1 MTIFDVI
8 TLLGGLAFFLFGMSV
23 MGGGLKGLAG
33 KKMESFLGKLSS
45 NPVKGLFL
53 GIFVTAIIQSSSAA
67 TVMVVGFVNAGMMK
81 VAQSITL
88 LLGSQIGTTVTGWL
102 LTLAGAEG
110 SSGVARVFS
119 SATFVPVFSLAGI
132 ILYMFIKKRS
142 MKHFGSILLGFG
154 LLMTGMSTMS
164 GAVTPLKEDPEFL
177 SILTLFSHPLPAL
190 LMGIL
195 LAAVIQSSS
204 AGVGIVQAISA
215 AGVLSL
221 DACLPLIMGINIGCS
236 SPVLLSMMGSSKNG
250 KRTAMI
256 YVCASVLGVCLVCLF
271 YYPLRA
277 FGALDFMDRA
287 AGPVTIALLNTCT
300 RAFSVVLMMPLRKL
314 LEKAAYRVVRYDPAE
329 DADSEYLEKLT
340 DTALRYPSTALN
352 LSQAAARKM
361 AEIARDTVKDAMGLV
376 IDYDKTVVER
386 VVARES
392 LLDKYEDK
400 LGDYMMRLLAA
411 DTLPAQERE
420 RSAEKILSCISDL
433 ERLGD
438 HAQNIAELATEMQ
451 EKKQYFSPETGEEL
465 KLVSKAIN
473 QVTDLATKAYCDGD
487 TATALQ
493 VEPLEEVID
502 IVCDELKLRHVN
514 RLQSGRCT
522 INVGFVFNDLITNFE
537 RIADHCSNIAIYTLK
552 ADNPSY
558 MPHEYSSNAEASVQF
573 TEAFLR
579 FTEEY
584 VSYL

>member
-1 MTIFDVI
+1 MTVFDVI

-23 MGGGLKGLAG
+23 MGSGLKGLAG

-45 NPVKGLFL
+45 NPVKSLIL
-53 GIFVTAIIQSSSAA
+53 GVFVTAVIQSSSAA

-81 VAQSITL
+81 VAQSIPL
-88 LLGSQIGTTVTGWL
+88 ILGSQIGTTVTGWL
-102 LTLAGAEG
+102 LTLAGTEG
-110 SSGVARVFS
+110 SSGIARVFS
-119 SATFVPVFSLAGI
+119 AGTFVPVFSLVGI
-132 ILYMFIKKRS
+132 ILYMFVKKRS
-142 MKHFGSILLGFG
+142 MKHFGAILLGFG

-164 GAVTPLKEDPEFL
+164 GSVTPLKEDPEFL
-177 SILTLFSHPLPAL
+177 RILTLFSHPLPAM

-204 AGVGIVQAISA
+204 AGVGIVQAISV
-215 AGVLSL
+215 AGVLSM

-250 KRTAMI
+250 KRTAVI
-256 YVCASVLGVCLVCLF
+256 YVCSAIMGACLVCLF

-277 FGALDFMDRA
+277 FGALPFMERA
-287 AGPVTIALLNTCT
+287 AGPVSVALLNSCT
-300 RAFSVVLMMPLRKL
+300 RAFSVILMMPLRGL
-314 LEKAAYRVVRYDPAE
+314 LEKAAYLLVKYDPAE

-340 DTALRYPSTALN
+340 ESALRYPSTALN
-352 LSQAAARKM
+352 LSLAAALKM
-361 AEIARDTVKDAMGLV
+361 AEIARDTVIDAVGL
-376 IDYDKTVVER
+376 ITDYDKAVIER
-386 VVARES
+386 VSAREA

-400 LGDYMMRLLAA
+400 LGDYLMRLLAA
-411 DTLPAQERE
+411 GTLTANEG
-420 RSAEKILSCISDL
+420 SAEKVLSCISDL

-451 EKKQYFSPETGEEL
+451 EKKQYFSPEAGDEL
-465 KLVSKAIN
+465 QLVCKAIK
-473 QVTDLATKAYCDGD
+473 QVTELAAKAYCDSD
-487 TATALQ
+487 TSVALQ

-502 IVCDELKLRHVN
+502 IVCDELKLRHVS

>member
-1 MTIFDVI
+1 MTVFDVI

-23 MGGGLKGLAG
+23 MGSGLKGLAG

-45 NPVKGLFL
+45 NPIKGLFL

-81 VAQSITL
+81 VAQSITVI
-88 LLGSQIGTTVTGWL
+88 LGSQIGTTVTGWI

-110 SSGVARVFS
+110 SSGFARAFS
-119 SATFVPVFSLAGI
+119 AGTFVPVFALVGI
-132 ILYMFIKKRS
+132 ILYMFVKKRN
-142 MKHFGSILLGFG
+142 MKHFGSILLGFA

-190 LMGIL
+190 LMGVL

-250 KRTAMI
+250 KRTAVI
-256 YVCASVLGVCLVCLF
+256 YVCSSVIGVCLVCLF

-277 FGALDFMDRA
+277 FGALPFMKDA
-287 AGPVTIALLNTCT
+287 AGPVSIALLNTFT
-300 RAFSVVLMMPLRKL
+300 RSFSVLLMLPLRSL
-314 LEKAAYRVVRYDPAE
+314 LEKAAYRVVKYDPAE

-352 LSQAAARKM
+352 LSLAAARKM
-361 AEIARDTVKDAMGLV
+361 AEIARDTVYDSIGL
-376 IDYDKTVVER
+376 IAEYDKTVIER
-386 VVARES
+386 VSARES

-400 LGDYMMRLLAA
+400 LGDYVMRLLSSES
-411 DTLPAQERE
+411 LPAQEQR
-420 RSAEKILSCISDL
+420 AEKVLSCISDL

-451 EKKQYFSPETGEEL
+451 EKKQYFSPEAGEEL
-465 KLVSKAIN
+465 KTICKAIH
-473 QVTDLATKAYCDGD
+473 QITELATTSYCSGD
-487 TATALQ
+487 VQMALK
-493 VEPLEEVID
+493 VEPLEKVID
-502 IVCDELKLRHVN
+502 IICDELKLRHVS

-537 RIADHCSNIAIYTLK
+537 RVSAHCSNIAIYTLK

-558 MPHEYSSNAEASVQF
+558 MPHEYSSNAEESVQY

-579 FTEEY
+579 YTEDY

>member
-1 MTIFDVI
+1 MTVFDVI

-23 MGGGLKGLAG
+23 MGSGLKGLAG
-33 KKMESFLGKLSS
+33 KKMESILAKLSS
-45 NPVKGLFL
+45 NPVKGLLL
-53 GIFVTAIIQSSSAA
+53 GIFVTAIIQSSGAT

-88 LLGSQIGTTVTGWL
+88 ILGSQIGTTVTGWI

-110 SSGVARVFS
+110 SSGIARVFS

-132 ILYMFIKKRS
+132 ILYMFVKKRS

-177 SILTLFSHPLPAL
+177 SILTLFSHPLPAMI
-190 LMGIL
+190 MGVL

-204 AGVGIVQAISA
+204 AGVGIVQAISV

-250 KRTAMI
+250 KRTAVI
-256 YVCASVLGVCLVCLF
+256 YVCASVLGVILVCLF

-277 FGALDFMDRA
+277 LGILDFMDRA
-287 AGPVTIALLNTCT
+287 AGPVTVALLNTTT
-300 RAFSVVLMMPLRKL
+300 RAFSVILMMFLRKL
-314 LEKAAYRVVRYDPAE
+314 LEKAAYRLVRYDPAE
-329 DADSEYLEKLT
+329 DAESEYLEKLT

-352 LSQAAARKM
+352 LSMAAARKM
-361 AEIARDTVKDAMGLV
+361 AEIAQATIVDAMGLLAE
-376 IDYDKTVVER
+376 YDKAVVER
-386 VVARES
+386 VAARET

-411 DTLPAQERE
+411 EALPAQE

-433 ERLGD
+433 ERIGD

-451 EKKQYFSPETGEEL
+451 EKKQYFSPEAGDEL
-465 KLVSKAIN
+465 TLVSKAIN
-473 QVTDLATKAYCDGD
+473 QVTELATKAYCDSD
-487 TATALQ
+487 TQLALQ

-502 IVCDELKLRHVN
+502 IVCDELKMRHVN

-522 INVGFVFNDLITNFE
+522 INVGFVFNDLLTNFE

-552 ADNPSY
+552 AENPSY
-558 MPHEYSSNAEASVQF
+558 MPHEYSSNAEESVQF
-573 TEAFLR
+573 TDAFLR

-584 VSYL
+584 VSCL

>member
-1 MTIFDVI
+1 MTVFDVI

-23 MGGGLKGLAG
+23 MGSGLKGLAG
-33 KKMESFLGKLSS
+33 KKMESILAKLSS
-45 NPVKGLFL
+45 NPVKGLLL

-88 LLGSQIGTTVTGWL
+88 ILGSQIGTTVTGWI

-110 SSGVARVFS
+110 SSGIARVFS
-119 SATFVPVFSLAGI
+119 SSTFVPVFSLAGI
-132 ILYMFIKKRS
+132 ILYMFVKKRS

-164 GAVTPLKEDPEFL
+164 GAVTPLKEEPEFL
-177 SILTLFSHPLPAL
+177 SILTLFSHPLPAMI
-190 LMGIL
+190 MGVL

-204 AGVGIVQAISA
+204 AGVGIVQAISV

-236 SPVLLSMMGSSKNG
+236 SPVLFSMMGSSKNG
-250 KRTAMI
+250 KRTAVI
-256 YVCASVLGVCLVCLF
+256 YVCASVLGVILVCLF

-277 FGALDFMDRA
+277 FGILDFMDRA
-287 AGPVTIALLNTCT
+287 AGPVTVALLNTTT
-300 RAFSVVLMMPLRKL
+300 RAFSVILMMFLRKP
-314 LEKAAYRVVRYDPAE
+314 LEKAAYRLVRYAPAE
-329 DADSEYLEKLT
+329 DAESEYLEKLT

-352 LSQAAARKM
+352 LSMAAARKM
-361 AEIARDTVKDAMGLV
+361 AEIAQATIVDAMGLLAE
-376 IDYDKTVVER
+376 YDKAVVER
-386 VVARES
+386 VAARET

-411 DTLPAQERE
+411 EALPAQER
-420 RSAEKILSCISDL
+420 SAEKVLSCISDL
-433 ERLGD
+433 ERIGD

-451 EKKQYFSPETGEEL
+451 EKKQYFSPEAGDEL
-465 KLVSKAIN
+465 ALVSKAIN
-473 QVTDLATKAYCDGD
+473 QVTELATKAYCDSD
-487 TATALQ
+487 TQLALQ

-502 IVCDELKLRHVN
+502 IVCDELKMRHVN

-522 INVGFVFNDLITNFE
+522 INVGFVFNDLLTNFE

-552 ADNPSY
+552 AENPSY
-558 MPHEYSSNAEASVQF
+558 MPHEYSSNAEESVQF

>member
-1 MTIFDVI
+1 MTVFDVI

-23 MGGGLKGLAG
+23 MGSGLKGLAG
-33 KKMESFLGKLSS
+33 KKMESILGKLSS
-45 NPVKGLFL
+45 NPVKGLML

-88 LLGSQIGTTVTGWL
+88 ILGSQIGTTVTGWL

-110 SSGVARVFS
+110 SSGIARVFS
-119 SATFVPVFSLAGI
+119 SSTFVPVFSLAGI
-132 ILYMFIKKRS
+132 ILYMFVKKRN

-154 LLMTGMSTMS
+154 LLMTGMSSMS

-190 LMGIL
+190 LMGLL

-204 AGVGIVQAISA
+204 AGVGIVQAISV

-250 KRTAMI
+250 KRTAVI

-277 FGALDFMDRA
+277 FSALGFMEDA
-287 AGPVTIALLNTCT
+287 AGPVSVALLNTCT
-300 RAFSVVLMMPLRKL
+300 RTFSVVLMMFLRKP
-314 LEKAAYRVVRYDPAE
+314 LESVAYRVVKYDPAE

-340 DTALRYPSTALN
+340 ETTLRYPSTAMN
-352 LSQAAARKM
+352 LSLAAARKM
-361 AEIARDTVKDAMGLV
+361 AEIARDTIYDALGLV
-376 IDYDKTVVER
+376 ADYDKAVVER
-386 VVARES
+386 VAARES

-400 LGDYMMRLLAA
+400 LGDYVMRLLASDA
-411 DTLPAQERE
+411 PSSQERV
-420 RSAEKILSCISDL
+420 AEKVLSCISDL
-433 ERLGD
+433 ERMGD

-451 EKKQYFSPETGEEL
+451 EKKQFFSPEAVEEL
-465 KLVSKAIN
+465 RTICKALRQI
-473 QVTDLATKAYCDGD
+473 TELATTSYCDGD
-487 TATALQ
+487 TQLALQ
-493 VEPLEEVID
+493 VEPLEKVID
-502 IVCDELKLRHVN
+502 IVCDELKLRHVS

-537 RIADHCSNIAIYTLK
+537 RVADHCSNIAIYTLK
-552 ADNPSY
+552 AENPSY
-558 MPHEYSSNAEASVQF
+558 MPHEYSSNAEESVQF
-573 TEAFLR
+573 TEAFLH

>member
-1 MTIFDVI
+1 MTVFDVI
-8 TLLGGLAFFLFGMSV
+8 ALLGGLAFFLFGMSV

-45 NPVKGLFL
+45 NPIKGLFL
-53 GIFVTAIIQSSSAA
+53 GIIVTAVIQSSSAA

-81 VAQSITL
+81 VAQSITVI
-88 LLGSQIGTTVTGWL
+88 LGTQIGTTVTGWL

-110 SSGVARVFS
+110 SSGIARVFS
-119 SATFVPVFSLAGI
+119 AGTFVPVFALAGI
-132 ILYMFIKKRS
+132 VLYMFVKKRS
-142 MKHFGSILLGFG
+142 MKHFGSILLGFA

-190 LMGIL
+190 LMGVL

-204 AGVGIVQAISA
+204 AGVGIVQAISV

-250 KRTAMI
+250 KRTAVI

-277 FGALDFMDRA
+277 FGALAFMEGA
-287 AGPVTIALLNTCT
+287 AGPVSIALLNSCT
-300 RAFSVVLMMPLRKL
+300 RTFSVILMMPLRAL
-314 LEKAAYRVVRYDPAE
+314 LEKAAYRVVKYDPAE

-340 DTALRYPSTALN
+340 ETALRYPSTALN
-352 LSQAAARKM
+352 LSLAAARKM
-361 AEIARDTVKDAMGLV
+361 AEIARDTVYDAIGLLA
-376 IDYDKTVVER
+376 DYDKAVIER
-386 VVARES
+386 VTARES

-411 DTLPAQERE
+411 EALPAQERD
-420 RSAEKILSCISDL
+420 AEKVLSCISDL

-451 EKKQYFSPETGEEL
+451 EKKQYFSPEAGEEL
-465 KLVSKAIN
+465 KTVSKALR
-473 QVTDLATKAYCDGD
+473 QVTELATTAYCESD
-487 TATALQ
+487 TQLALQ

-502 IVCDELKLRHVN
+502 IVCDELKIRHVS
-514 RLQSGRCT
+514 RLQTGRCT

-552 ADNPSY
+552 AENPSY
-558 MPHEYSSNAEASVQF
+558 MPHEYSSNAEESVQF

>member
-1 MTIFDVI
+1 MTVFDVI

-23 MGGGLKGLAG
+23 MGSGLKGLAG

-45 NPVKGLFL
+45 NPIKGLFL

-88 LLGSQIGTTVTGWL
+88 ILGSQIGTTVTGWL
-102 LTLAGAEG
+102 LTLAGTEG
-110 SSGVARVFS
+110 SSGIARVFS
-119 SATFVPVFSLAGI
+119 SSTFVPVFSLAGI
-132 ILYMFIKKRS
+132 ILYMFIKKRG

-164 GAVTPLKEDPEFL
+164 GAVTPLREDPEFL
-177 SILTLFSHPLPAL
+177 KILTLFSHPLPAL
-190 LMGIL
+190 LMGVL

-236 SPVLLSMMGSSKNG
+236 SPVLLSMMGSSKHG
-250 KRTAMI
+250 KRSAVI
-256 YVCASVLGVCLVCLF
+256 YVCSSVLGVCLVCLF

-277 FGALDFMDRA
+277 FGAMDFMDRV
-287 AGPVTIALLNTCT
+287 AGPVSVALLNTTT
-300 RAFSVVLMMPLRKL
+300 RAFSVFLMMFLRGL
-314 LEKAAYRVVRYDPAE
+314 LEKAAYLLVKYDPAE

-340 DTALRYPSTALN
+340 ESALRYPSTALN
-352 LSQAAARKM
+352 LSLAAALKM
-361 AEIARDTVKDAMGLV
+361 AEIARDTVIDAVGL
-376 IDYDKTVVER
+376 ITDYDKAVIER
-386 VVARES
+386 VSAREA

-400 LGDYMMRLLAA
+400 LGDYLMRLLAA
-411 DTLPAQERE
+411 GTLTANEG
-420 RSAEKILSCISDL
+420 SAEKVLSSISDL
-433 ERLGD
+433 ERMGD

-451 EKKQYFSPETGEEL
+451 EKKQFFSPEAREEL

-473 QVTDLATKAYCDGD
+473 QVTDLATKAYCDSD
-487 TATALQ
+487 IAMALQ

-502 IVCDELKLRHVN
+502 IVCDELKLRHVS

>member
-1 MTIFDVI
+1 MTVFDVI

-23 MGGGLKGLAG
+23 MGSGLKGLAG
-33 KKMESFLGKLSS
+33 KKMESILAKLSS
-45 NPVKGLFL
+45 NPVKGLLL

-88 LLGSQIGTTVTGWL
+88 ILGSQIGTTVTGWI

-110 SSGVARVFS
+110 SSGIARVFS

-132 ILYMFIKKRS
+132 ILYMFVKKRS

-177 SILTLFSHPLPAL
+177 SILTLFSHPLPAMI
-190 LMGIL
+190 MGVL

-204 AGVGIVQAISA
+204 AGVGIVQAISV

-236 SPVLLSMMGSSKNG
+236 SPVLFSMMGSSKNG
-250 KRTAMI
+250 KRTAVI
-256 YVCASVLGVCLVCLF
+256 YVCASVLGVILVCLF

-277 FGALDFMDRA
+277 FGILDFMDRA
-287 AGPVTIALLNTCT
+287 AGPVTVALLNTTT
-300 RAFSVVLMMPLRKL
+300 RAFSVILMMFLRKL
-314 LEKAAYRVVRYDPAE
+314 LEKAAYRLVRYDPAE
-329 DADSEYLEKLT
+329 DAESEYLEKLT

-352 LSQAAARKM
+352 LSMAAARKM
-361 AEIARDTVKDAMGLV
+361 AEIAQATIVDAMGLLAE
-376 IDYDKTVVER
+376 YDKAVVER
-386 VVARES
+386 VAARET

-411 DTLPAQERE
+411 EALPAQE

-433 ERLGD
+433 ERIGD

-451 EKKQYFSPETGEEL
+451 EKKQYFSPEAGDEL
-465 KLVSKAIN
+465 ALVSKAIN
-473 QVTDLATKAYCDGD
+473 QVTELATKSYCDSD
-487 TATALQ
+487 TQLALQ

-502 IVCDELKLRHVN
+502 IVCDELKMRHVN

-522 INVGFVFNDLITNFE
+522 INVGFVFNDLLTNFE

-552 ADNPSY
+552 AENPSY
-558 MPHEYSSNAEASVQF
+558 MPHEYSSNAEESVQF

>member
-1 MTIFDVI
+1 MTVFDVI

-88 LLGSQIGTTVTGWL
+88 ILGSQIGTTVTGWL
-102 LTLAGAEG
+102 LTLAGTEG
-110 SSGVARVFS
+110 SSGIARIFS

-132 ILYMFIKKRS
+132 ILYMFIKKRG

-164 GAVTPLKEDPEFL
+164 GAVTPLREDPEFL
-177 SILTLFSHPLPAL
+177 KILTLFSHPLPAL
-190 LMGIL
+190 LMGVL

-250 KRTAMI
+250 KRSAVI
-256 YVCASVLGVCLVCLF
+256 YVCSSVLGVCLVCLF

-277 FGALDFMDRA
+277 FGALDFMDQA
-287 AGPVTIALLNTCT
+287 AGPVSIALLNTTT
-300 RAFSVVLMMPLRKL
+300 RAFSVFLMMFLRGL
-314 LEKAAYRVVRYDPAE
+314 LEKAAYLLVKYDPAE

-340 DTALRYPSTALN
+340 ESALRYPSTALN
-352 LSQAAARKM
+352 LSLAAALKM
-361 AEIARDTVKDAMGLV
+361 AEIARDTVIDAVGL
-376 IDYDKTVVER
+376 ITDYDKAVIER
-386 VVARES
+386 VSAREA

-400 LGDYMMRLLAA
+400 LGDYLMRLLAA
-411 DTLPAQERE
+411 GTLTANEG
-420 RSAEKILSCISDL
+420 SAEKVLSSISDL
-433 ERLGD
+433 ERMGD

-451 EKKQYFSPETGEEL
+451 EKKQFFSPEAREEL

-473 QVTDLATKAYCDGD
+473 QVTDLATKAYCDSD
-487 TATALQ
+487 IAMALQ

-502 IVCDELKLRHVN
+502 IVCDELKLRHVS

>member
-1 MTIFDVI
+1 MTVFDVI
-8 TLLGGLAFFLFGMSV
+8 TLLGGLTFFLFGMSV
-23 MGGGLKGLAG
+23 MGSGLKGLAG

-45 NPVKGLFL
+45 NAVKGLFL
-53 GIFVTAIIQSSSAA
+53 GILVTAVIQSSSAA

-88 LLGSQIGTTVTGWL
+88 ILGSQIGTTVTGWL
-102 LTLAGAEG
+102 LTLAGTEG
-110 SSGVARVFS
+110 SNGIARVFS
-119 SATFVPVFSLAGI
+119 SGTFVPVFALAGI
-132 ILYMFIKKRS
+132 ILYMFVKKRS

-164 GAVTPLKEDPEFL
+164 GAVTPLREDPEFL
-177 SILTLFSHPLPAL
+177 RILTLFSHPLPAL

-221 DACLPLIMGINIGCS
+221 NACLPLIMGINIGCS

-250 KRTAMI
+250 KRTAVI
-256 YVCASVLGVCLVCLF
+256 YVCSAILGVCLVCLF

-277 FGALDFMDRA
+277 FGALDFMDHA
-287 AGPVTIALLNTCT
+287 AGPVSVALLNTCT
-300 RAFSVVLMMPLRKL
+300 RSFSVVLMMFMRKP
-314 LEKAAYRVVRYDPAE
+314 LEKTAYLVVKYDPAE

-352 LSQAAARKM
+352 LSLAAARKM
-361 AEIARDTVKDAMGLV
+361 AEIARDTVEDAMGLV
-376 IDYDKTVVER
+376 IDYDKAVVER

-411 DTLPAQERE
+411 DALPANERE
-420 RSAEKILSCISDL
+420 RSAEMILSCISDL

-451 EKKQYFSPETGEEL
+451 EKKQVFSPEAVEEL

>member
-1 MTIFDVI
+1 MTVFDVI

-33 KKMESFLGKLSS
+33 KKIESFLGQLSS

-88 LLGSQIGTTVTGWL
+88 ILGSQIGTTVTGWL
-102 LTLAGAEG
+102 LTLAGTEG
-110 SSGVARVFS
+110 SGGIARIFS

-132 ILYMFIKKRS
+132 ILYMFIKKRG

-164 GAVTPLKEDPEFL
+164 GAVTPLREDPEFL
-177 SILTLFSHPLPAL
+177 KILTLFSHPLPAL

-250 KRTAMI
+250 KRTAVV

-277 FGALDFMDRA
+277 FGALGFMDHA
-287 AGPVTIALLNTCT
+287 AGPVSVAMLNTAT
-300 RAFSVVLMMPLRKL
+300 RAFSVVLMMFLRKL
-314 LEKAAYRVVRYDPAE
+314 LENAAYLVVKYDPAE

-340 DTALRYPSTALN
+340 ETALRYPSTALN
-352 LSQAAARKM
+352 LSLAAARKM
-361 AEIARDTVKDAMGLV
+361 AEIAGATVKDAMGLV
-376 IDYDKTVVER
+376 IDYDKAVVER
-386 VVARES
+386 VAARES

-411 DTLPAQERE
+411 EAMPALEGT
-420 RSAEKILSCISDL
+420 AEKVLSCISDL

-438 HAQNIAELATEMQ
+438 HAQSIAELATEMQ
-451 EKKQYFSPETGEEL
+451 EKKQYFSPEAGGELEL
-465 KLVSKAIN
+465 ISKAIR
-473 QVTDLATKAYCDGD
+473 QVTEMAVAAYCDGD

-558 MPHEYSSNAEASVQF
+558 MPHEYSSNAEVSVQF

-584 VSYL
+584 VSNL

>member
-1 MTIFDVI
+1 MTVFDVI
-8 TLLGGLAFFLFGMSV
+8 ALLGGLAFFLFGMSV

-45 NPVKGLFL
+45 NPIKGLFL
-53 GIFVTAIIQSSSAA
+53 GIIVTAVIQSSSAA

-81 VAQSITL
+81 VAQSITVI
-88 LLGSQIGTTVTGWL
+88 LGTQIGTTVTGWL

-110 SSGVARVFS
+110 SSGIARVFS
-119 SATFVPVFSLAGI
+119 AGTFVPVFALAGI
-132 ILYMFIKKRS
+132 VLYMFVKKRS
-142 MKHFGSILLGFG
+142 MKHFGSILLGFA

-190 LMGIL
+190 LMGVL

-204 AGVGIVQAISA
+204 AGVGIVQAISV

-250 KRTAMI
+250 KRTAVI

-277 FGALDFMDRA
+277 FGALAFMEGA
-287 AGPVTIALLNTCT
+287 AGPVSIALLNSCT
-300 RAFSVVLMMPLRKL
+300 RTFSVILMMPLRAL
-314 LEKAAYRVVRYDPAE
+314 LEKAAYRVVKYDPAE

-340 DTALRYPSTALN
+340 ETALRYPSTALN
-352 LSQAAARKM
+352 LSLAAARKM
-361 AEIARDTVKDAMGLV
+361 AEIARDTVYDAIGLLA
-376 IDYDKTVVER
+376 DYDKAVIER
-386 VVARES
+386 VTARES

-411 DTLPAQERE
+411 EALPAQERD
-420 RSAEKILSCISDL
+420 AEKVLSCISDL

-451 EKKQYFSPETGEEL
+451 EKKQYFSPEAGEEL
-465 KLVSKAIN
+465 KTVSKALR
-473 QVTDLATKAYCDGD
+473 QVTELATTAYCESD
-487 TATALQ
+487 TQLALQ

-502 IVCDELKLRHVN
+502 IVCDELKIRHVS
-514 RLQSGRCT
+514 RLQTGRCT

-537 RIADHCSNIAIYTLK
+537 RIADHCSYIAIYTLK
-552 ADNPSY
+552 AENPSY
-558 MPHEYSSNAEASVQF
+558 MPHEYSSNAEESVQF

>member
-1 MTIFDVI
+1 MTVFDVI

-23 MGGGLKGLAG
+23 MGSGLKGLAG
-33 KKMESFLGKLSS
+33 KKMESILAKLSS
-45 NPVKGLFL
+45 NPVKGLLL

-88 LLGSQIGTTVTGWL
+88 ILGSQIGTTVTGWI

-110 SSGVARVFS
+110 SSGIARVFS

-132 ILYMFIKKRS
+132 ILYMFVKKRS

-177 SILTLFSHPLPAL
+177 SILTLFSHPLPAMI
-190 LMGIL
+190 MGVL

-204 AGVGIVQAISA
+204 AGVGIVQAISV

-236 SPVLLSMMGSSKNG
+236 SPVLFSMMGSSKNG
-250 KRTAMI
+250 KRTAVI
-256 YVCASVLGVCLVCLF
+256 YVCASVLGVILVCLF

-277 FGALDFMDRA
+277 FRILDFMDRA
-287 AGPVTIALLNTCT
+287 AGPVTVALLNTTT
-300 RAFSVVLMMPLRKL
+300 RAFSVILMMFLRKL
-314 LEKAAYRVVRYDPAE
+314 LEKAAYRLVRYDPAE
-329 DADSEYLEKLT
+329 DAESEYLEKLT

-352 LSQAAARKM
+352 LSMAAARKM
-361 AEIARDTVKDAMGLV
+361 AEIAQATIVDAMGLLTE
-376 IDYDKTVVER
+376 YDKAVVER
-386 VVARES
+386 VAARET

-411 DTLPAQERE
+411 EALPAQE

-433 ERLGD
+433 ERIGD

-451 EKKQYFSPETGEEL
+451 EKKQYFSPEAGDEL
-465 KLVSKAIN
+465 ALVSKAIN
-473 QVTDLATKAYCDGD
+473 QVTELATKAYCDSD
-487 TATALQ
+487 TQLALQ

-502 IVCDELKLRHVN
+502 IVCDELKMRHVN

-522 INVGFVFNDLITNFE
+522 INVGFVFNDLLTNFE

-552 ADNPSY
+552 AENPSY
-558 MPHEYSSNAEASVQF
+558 MPHEYSSNAEESVQF

>member
-1 MTIFDVI
+1 MTVFDVI

-23 MGGGLKGLAG
+23 MGSGLKGLAG

-45 NPVKGLFL
+45 NPIKGLLL

-88 LLGSQIGTTVTGWL
+88 ILGSQIGTTVTGWL

-110 SSGVARVFS
+110 SSGIARIFS
-119 SATFVPVFSLAGI
+119 SATFVPVFSLTGI

-142 MKHFGSILLGFG
+142 MKHFGEILLGFG

-164 GAVTPLKEDPEFL
+164 GAVAPLKEDPEFL

-190 LMGIL
+190 IMGVL

-204 AGVGIVQAISA
+204 AGVGIVQAISV

-221 DACLPLIMGINIGCS
+221 HSCLPLIMGINIGCS
-236 SPVLLSMMGSSKNG
+236 SPVLLSMVGSSKNG
-250 KRTAMI
+250 KRTAVI
-256 YVCASVLGVCLVCLF
+256 YVCASVLGVILVFLF

-277 FGALDFMDRA
+277 FGAFPFMENA
-287 AGPVTIALLNTCT
+287 AGPVSIALLNTTT
-300 RAFSVVLMMPLRKL
+300 RAFSVILMMPMRKL
-314 LEKAAYRVVRYDPAE
+314 LEVAAFRIVRYDPAE

-340 DTALRYPSTALN
+340 DTALRYPSTALS
-352 LSQAAARKM
+352 LSLAAARKM
-361 AEIARDTVKDAMGLV
+361 ADIAKASIDDAMGLLT
-376 IDYDKTVVER
+376 DYDKAVVER
-386 VVARES
+386 VAARES

-411 DTLPAQERE
+411 EALPAQER
-420 RSAEKILSCISDL
+420 SAEKVLSCISDL
-433 ERLGD
+433 ERIGD

-451 EKKQYFSPETGEEL
+451 EKKQYFSEEAGEEL
-465 KLVSKAIN
+465 KLVSKAIRE
-473 QVTDLATKAYCDGD
+473 VTELAANAYCGND
-487 TATALQ
+487 TQLALQ

-502 IVCDELKLRHVN
+502 IVCDELKLRHVS

-552 ADNPSY
+552 AENPSY
-558 MPHEYSSNAEASVQF
+558 MPHEYSSNAEESVQF

>member
-1 MTIFDVI
+1 MTVFDVI

-23 MGGGLKGLAG
+23 MGSGLKGLAG

-45 NPVKGLFL
+45 NPVKSLIL
-53 GIFVTAIIQSSSAA
+53 GVFVTAVIQSSSAA

-81 VAQSITL
+81 VAQSIPL
-88 LLGSQIGTTVTGWL
+88 ILGSQIGTTVTGWL
-102 LTLAGAEG
+102 LTLAGTEG
-110 SSGVARVFS
+110 SSGIARVFS
-119 SATFVPVFSLAGI
+119 AGTFVPVFSLVGI
-132 ILYMFIKKRS
+132 ILYMFVKKRS
-142 MKHFGSILLGFG
+142 MKHFGAILLGFG

-164 GAVTPLKEDPEFL
+164 GSVTPLKEDPEFL
-177 SILTLFSHPLPAL
+177 RILTLFSHPLPAM

-204 AGVGIVQAISA
+204 AGVGIVQAISV
-215 AGVLSL
+215 AGVLSM

-250 KRTAMI
+250 KRTAVI
-256 YVCASVLGVCLVCLF
+256 YVCSAILGACLVCLF

-277 FGALDFMDRA
+277 FGALPFMERA
-287 AGPVTIALLNTCT
+287 AGPVSVALLNSCT
-300 RAFSVVLMMPLRKL
+300 RAFSVILMMPLRGL
-314 LEKAAYRVVRYDPAE
+314 LEKAAYLLVKYDPAE

-340 DTALRYPSTALN
+340 ESALRYPSTALN
-352 LSQAAARKM
+352 LSLAAALKM
-361 AEIARDTVKDAMGLV
+361 AEIARDTVIDAVGL
-376 IDYDKTVVER
+376 ITDYDKAVIER
-386 VVARES
+386 VSAREA

-411 DTLPAQERE
+411 GALTANEG
-420 RSAEKILSCISDL
+420 SAEKVLSCISDL

-451 EKKQYFSPETGEEL
+451 EKKQYFSPEAGDEL
-465 KLVSKAIN
+465 KLVCKAIK
-473 QVTDLATKAYCDGD
+473 QVTELAAKAYCDSD
-487 TATALQ
+487 TSVALQ

-522 INVGFVFNDLITNFE
+522 INVGFVFNDLLTNFE

>member
-1 MTIFDVI
+1 MTVFDVI
-8 TLLGGLAFFLFGMSV
+8 TLLGGLAFFLFGMTT
-23 MGGGLKGLAG
+23 MGSGLKGLAG

-45 NPVKGLFL
+45 NPVKGMFL

-81 VAQSITL
+81 VAQSVPLIM
-88 LLGSQIGTTVTGWL
+88 GSQIGTTVTGWL

-110 SSGVARVFS
+110 SSGIARIFS
-119 SATFVPVFSLAGI
+119 AGTFVPVFALAGI
-132 ILYMFIKKRS
+132 ILYMFIKKRN
-142 MKHFGSILLGFG
+142 MKHFGAILLGFG

-164 GAVTPLKEDPEFL
+164 GAVSPLKEDPEFV

-190 LMGIL
+190 IMGIA

-204 AGVGIVQAISA
+204 AGVGIVQALSVT
-215 AGVLSL
+215 GVLTL
-221 DACLPLIMGINIGCS
+221 NACLPLIMGINIGCC

-250 KRTAMI
+250 KRTAVI
-256 YVCASVLGVCLVCLF
+256 YVCASVLGVLLVFLF

-277 FGALDFMDRA
+277 FGALSFMDGA
-287 AGPVTIALLNTCT
+287 AGPVSIALMNTCT
-300 RAFSVVLMMPLRKL
+300 RTFSVLLMMPIRKL
-314 LEKAAYRVVRYDPAE
+314 LEKVCYRVIRYDPAE

-340 DTALRYPSTALN
+340 DNVLRYPNTAVS
-352 LSQAAARKM
+352 LSLAAARKM
-361 AEIARDTVKDAMGLV
+361 AEIARDTVYDALGL
-376 IDYDKTVVER
+376 IAEYDKAVVER
-386 VVARES
+386 VATRES

-400 LGDYMMRLLAA
+400 LGDFIMRLLSSDA
-411 DTLPAQERE
+411 LPAQER
-420 RSAEKILSCISDL
+420 SAEKVLSCISDL

-451 EKKQYFSPETGEEL
+451 EKKQDFSPEAGEEL
-465 KLVSKAIN
+465 KLICRALH
-473 QVTDLATKAYCDGD
+473 QVTELATTAYCESD
-487 TATALQ
+487 TQMALQ

-514 RLQSGRCT
+514 RLQTGRCT

-558 MPHEYSSNAEASVQF
+558 MPHEYSSNAEESVQF

-579 FTEEY
+579 YTEEY

>member
-1 MTIFDVI
+1 MTVFDVI

-23 MGGGLKGLAG
+23 MGSGLKGLAG
-33 KKMESFLGKLSS
+33 KKMESILARLSS
-45 NPVKGLFL
+45 NPVKGLLL

-88 LLGSQIGTTVTGWL
+88 ILGSQIGTTVTGWI

-110 SSGVARVFS
+110 SSGIARVFS

-132 ILYMFIKKRS
+132 ILYMFVKKRS

-177 SILTLFSHPLPAL
+177 SILTLFSHPLPAMI
-190 LMGIL
+190 MGVL

-204 AGVGIVQAISA
+204 AGVGIVQAISV

-236 SPVLLSMMGSSKNG
+236 SPVLFSMMGSSKNG
-250 KRTAMI
+250 KRTAVI
-256 YVCASVLGVCLVCLF
+256 YVCASVLGVILVCLF

-277 FGALDFMDRA
+277 FGILDFMDRA
-287 AGPVTIALLNTCT
+287 AGPVTVALLNTTT
-300 RAFSVVLMMPLRKL
+300 RAFSVILMMFLRKL
-314 LEKAAYRVVRYDPAE
+314 LEKAAYRLVRYDPAE
-329 DADSEYLEKLT
+329 DAESEYLEKLT
-340 DTALRYPSTALN
+340 DTALRYPSTALS
-352 LSQAAARKM
+352 LSMAAARKM
-361 AEIARDTVKDAMGLV
+361 AEIAQATIVDAMGLLAE
-376 IDYDKTVVER
+376 YDKAVVER
-386 VVARES
+386 VAARET

-411 DTLPAQERE
+411 EALPAQE

-433 ERLGD
+433 ERIGD

-451 EKKQYFSPETGEEL
+451 EKKQYFSAEAGDEL
-465 KLVSKAIN
+465 TLVSKAIN
-473 QVTDLATKAYCDGD
+473 QVTELATKAYCDSD
-487 TATALQ
+487 TQLALQ

-502 IVCDELKLRHVN
+502 IVCDELKMRHVN

-522 INVGFVFNDLITNFE
+522 INVGFVFNDLLTNFE

-552 ADNPSY
+552 AENPSY
-558 MPHEYSSNAEASVQF
+558 MPHEYSSNAEESVQF

>member
-1 MTIFDVI
+1 MTVFDVI

-23 MGGGLKGLAG
+23 MGSGLKGLAG
-33 KKMESFLGKLSS
+33 KKMESILAKLSS
-45 NPVKGLFL
+45 NPVKGLLL

-88 LLGSQIGTTVTGWL
+88 ILGSQIGTTVTGWI

-110 SSGVARVFS
+110 SSGIARVFS

-132 ILYMFIKKRS
+132 ILYMFVKKRS

-177 SILTLFSHPLPAL
+177 SILTLFSHPLPAMI
-190 LMGIL
+190 MGVL

-204 AGVGIVQAISA
+204 AGVGIVQAISV

-236 SPVLLSMMGSSKNG
+236 SPVLFSMMGSSKNG
-250 KRTAMI
+250 KRTAVI
-256 YVCASVLGVCLVCLF
+256 YVCASVLGVILVCLF

-277 FGALDFMDRA
+277 FGILDFMDRA
-287 AGPVTIALLNTCT
+287 AGPVTVALLNTTT
-300 RAFSVVLMMPLRKL
+300 RAFSVILMMFLRKP
-314 LEKAAYRVVRYDPAE
+314 LEKAAYRLVRYDPAE
-329 DADSEYLEKLT
+329 DAESEYLEKLT
-340 DTALRYPSTALN
+340 DTALRYPSTALS
-352 LSQAAARKM
+352 LSMAAARKM
-361 AEIARDTVKDAMGLV
+361 AEIAQATIVDAMGLLAE
-376 IDYDKTVVER
+376 YDKAVVER
-386 VVARES
+386 VAARET

-411 DTLPAQERE
+411 EALPAQE

-433 ERLGD
+433 ERIGD

-451 EKKQYFSPETGEEL
+451 EKKQYFSPEAGDEL
-465 KLVSKAIN
+465 ALVSKAIN
-473 QVTDLATKAYCDGD
+473 QVTELATKAYCDSD
-487 TATALQ
+487 TQLALQ

-502 IVCDELKLRHVN
+502 IVCDELKMRHVN

-522 INVGFVFNDLITNFE
+522 INVGFVFNDLLTNFE

-552 ADNPSY
+552 AENPSY
-558 MPHEYSSNAEASVQF
+558 MPHEYSSNAEESVQF

-579 FTEEY
+579 YTEEY